1 MKTHP
6 VIDVD
11 GHHLEFLP
19 ALDAYLEKRMG
30 SEKFH
35 RWIAKQKATA
45 SSLEDRIFSR
55 KAKPGWWT
63 GPPASET
70 RDRAAAA
77 FPGLLVTRLDELE
90 IDFMILYTSVG
101 LGSLVDP
108 DDGVRVAFCEA
119 LNEFYAEHYF
129 GFAERLTTAGV
140 IPMFTPEEALAEIEH
155 CYKLGYKVVQLS
167 PGIPRPI
174 PRVHA
179 VDPSLYPTVYWLD
192 TFGID
197 SEHNYDVV
205 WQRLAEL
212 GLAAT
217 FHGHSAI
224 AASAKA
230 SRSVTNYVFNHIGAH
245 GSLMSEI
252 CKSLVIGGVTTRFP
266 SLNFAFLE
274 GGAHWACGLLNDF
287 IEHWEKRNAVEIRK
301 YDPRNVDIAAM
312 KDLGRR
318 WGGTLVSSP
327 GCLDSGIFANRREG
341 AKGDWAEPDQQDDFF
356 ACKISELND
365 IAKSFANLY
374 FGCEA
379 DDRSVGLAF
388 NPANELYLRLHA
400 MFSSDYG
407 HWDADQ
413 PGKLVSASR
422 KMVDHG
428 LMTAKDFRSFAAD
441 NVIALHGG
449 NNPKFWKGTAVEK
462 YAEKVLRGKK

>member
-30 SEKFH
+30 SEKFR

-63 GPPASET
+63 GPPVSET

-77 FPGLLVTRLDELE
+77 FPGLLVYRLDELE

-101 LGSLVDP
+101 LGTLVDA
-108 DDGVRVAFCEA
+108 DDAIRIAFCEA
-119 LNEFYAEHYF
+119 LNEFYAEYYF
-129 GFAERLTTAGV
+129 GFAERLTTAGL
-140 IPMFTPEEALAEIEH
+140 IPMFTPEEALVEIEH

-167 PGIPRPI
+167 PGVPRPI
-174 PRVHA
+174 PQVHA
-179 VDPSLYPTVYWLD
+179 IDTSLYPTVYWLD

-197 SEHNYDVV
+197 SKYNYDVV
-205 WQRLAEL
+205 WQRLTEL
-212 GLAAT
+212 GFSVT

-224 AASAKA
+224 AASTKA

-245 GSLMSEI
+245 GSLMSEL
-252 CKSLVIGGVTTRFP
+252 CKSIILGGVNTRFP

-274 GGAHWACGLLNDF
+274 GGVHWACGLLNDF
-287 IEHWEKRNAVEIRK
+287 IEHWEKRNVVEIQK
-301 YDPRNVDIAAM
+301 YDPRNVELRIL
-312 KDLGRR
+312 KDLGHK
-318 WGGTLVSSP
+318 WGGALVSSP
-327 GCLDSGIFANRREG
+327 SYLDSGVFANRREG
-341 AKGDWAEPDQQDDFF
+341 IRGDWAEPNQRDDFIS
-356 ACKISELND
+356 CNISEIND
-365 IAKSFANLY
+365 IARLFTNLY

-388 NPANELYLRLHA
+388 NPTNELNLRLHA

-407 HWDADQ
+407 HWDAGQ
-413 PGKLVSASR
+413 PEKLVSASR
-422 KMVDHG
+422 KMVDQE
-428 LMTAKDFRSFAAD
+428 LMTADDFRTFTSE
-441 NVIALHGG
+441 NVIALHGR
-449 NNPKFWKGTAVEK
+449 NNPDFWKGTSVEK
-462 YAEKVLRGKK
+462 YAEKVLRG